1 MSENAFCRAAALTR
15 RQFLPNSLL
24 LLGLT
29 LGLLGC
35 STSHRGSPGGDHPH
49 HGKSASLE
57 LNEGR
62 KWVVPKPMMEHIRN
76 LETAVQGFDRTSGRD
91 HAGLAAQIQEDL
103 GRLVTNCT
111 MEGKAHD
118 ELHKWL
124 MPFLG
129 LSTDY
134 AKATDP
140 QVRQQKLQEIKQAL
154 RVFNEYFE

>member
-1 MSENAFCRAAALTR
+1 MVHL
-15 RQFLPNSLL
+15 
-24 LLGLT
+24 
-29 LGLLGC
+29 
-35 STSHRGSPGGDHPH
+35 
-49 HGKSASLE
+49 
-57 LNEGR
+57 
-62 KWVVPKPMMEHIRN
+62 RN
-76 LETAVQGFDRTSGRD
+76 LETAVQDFDRTLGSD

-124 MPFLG
+124 LPFLA

-140 QVRQQKLQEIKQAL
+140 QVQQQKLQEIKKPL
-154 RVFNEYFE
+154 RVFHEYFE